1 MGPPRGSIL
10 DDHYLVLGLNA
21 MARAHEMNYFADGH
35 KGAAIVASHYLC
47 RESDVGS
54 GVPEVLT
61 DMLDEHWAQGAL
73 CAPFPEQ
80 EPDPALIDRVVAA
93 SARTIGQLRGVGH
106 NVIFA
111 SLALKAFRDV
121 PQAVTPARVA
131 GIVELIEA
139 FDTTHDVPVGE
150 DDHVPELE
158 SPAVVA
164 EFLLAELLR
173 TMEAFEGRGQG
184 WSGHLLT
191 FGRALL
197 DLAALGHRGLADAGR
212 PALREYVSRVR
223 MGPQDT
229 DKVYA
234 EHGQNQYTPLEQQY
248 WERRRGQSVGIGH
261 CFKYPYG
268 FYGLMA
274 LARDGSLKE
283 RCAAEAYHIF

>member
-1 MGPPRGSIL
+1 M
-10 DDHYLVLGLNA
+10 
-21 MARAHEMNYFADGH
+21 
-35 KGAAIVASHYLC
+35 
-47 RESDVGS
+47 
-54 GVPEVLT
+54 
-61 DMLDEHWAQGAL
+61 
-73 CAPFPEQ
+73 
-80 EPDPALIDRVVAA
+80 VAA

-106 NVIFA
+106 NVIFT

-131 GIVELIEA
+131 GIVKLIEA
-139 FDTTHDVPVGE
+139 FDTTHDVPVDE
-150 DDHVPELE
+150 RDDVPTFE
-158 SPAVVA
+158 SPAVMA

-173 TMEAFEGRGQG
+173 TVEAFEGRGQG
-184 WSGHLLT
+184 WSGHLVT

-223 MGPQDT
+223 MGPEDT
-229 DKVYA
+229 DKVCPEHA
-234 EHGQNQYTPLEQQY
+234 ESQCTPLEQQY
-248 WERRRGQSVGIGH
+248 WERLRGESVGIGH

-274 LARDGSLKE
+274 LARDAALKE